1 MENNIGKVSFNSP
14 SLKNLLIGT
23 SNVEHTPTSAFV
35 IECRDVPKRNDKNEV
50 IAGTIS
56 KKVLLALQPEIV
68 KAIQEVGGDL
78 SSIKPFTVEIYN
90 DESFL
95 KKINN
100 ELIKGMHG
108 GKTFT
113 PKKAEGD
120 DLHIGKE
127 IFSKTILTNY
137 KSEIIDFSQFKP
149 LLDNISNLSNN
160 YSEYTKDKI
169 Q

>member
-1 MENNIGKVSFNSP
+1 MENNFGKVSFNSP

-35 IECRDVPKRNDKNEV
+35 IECRDVPKRNEKNEV
-50 IAGTIS
+50 IDGTIS

-90 DESFL
+90 NESFL

-100 ELIKGMHG
+100 ELII
-108 GKTFT
+108 
-113 PKKAEGD
+113 A
-120 DLHIGKE
+120 
-127 IFSKTILTNY
+127 KTIDLEGALLALKWISDGRNGGAY
-137 KSEIIDFSQFKP
+137 REFKLIISEIK
-149 LLDNISNLSNN
+149 LLGAKS
-160 YSEYTKDKI
+160 
-169 Q
+169 

>member
-1 MENNIGKVSFNSP
+1 MENNFGKVSFNSP

-35 IECRDVPKRNDKNEV
+35 IECRDVPKRNEKNEV
-50 IAGTIS
+50 IDGTIS

-78 SSIKPFTVEIYN
+78 SSIKPFTIEIYN

-100 ELIKGMHG
+100 ELIV
-108 GKTFT
+108 
-113 PKKAEGD
+113 A
-120 DLHIGKE
+120 
-127 IFSKTILTNY
+127 KTIDLEGALLALKWVSDGRNGGAY
-137 KSEIIDFSQFKP
+137 REFKLIISEIK
-149 LLDNISNLSNN
+149 LSGAK
-160 YSEYTKDKI
+160 S
-169 Q
+169 

>member
-1 MENNIGKVSFNSP
+1 MENNIVSFNSP

-35 IECRDVPKRNDKNEV
+35 IECRDVPKRNEKNEV
-50 IAGTIS
+50 IDGTIS

-78 SSIKPFTVEIYN
+78 SSIKPFTIEIYN

-100 ELIKGMHG
+100 ELII
-108 GKTFT
+108 
-113 PKKAEGD
+113 A
-120 DLHIGKE
+120 
-127 IFSKTILTNY
+127 KTIDLEGALLALKWISDGRNGGAY
-137 KSEIIDFSQFKP
+137 REFKLIISEIKFSGAK
-149 LLDNISNLSNN
+149 S
-160 YSEYTKDKI
+160 
-169 Q
+169 

>member
-35 IECRDVPKRNDKNEV
+35 IECRDVPKRNEKNEV
-50 IAGTIS
+50 IDGTIS

-68 KAIQEVGGDL
+68 KAIQDVGGDL

-100 ELIKGMHG
+100 ELII
-108 GKTFT
+108 
-113 PKKAEGD
+113 A
-120 DLHIGKE
+120 
-127 IFSKTILTNY
+127 KTIDLEGALLALKWISDGRNGGAY
-137 KSEIIDFSQFKP
+137 REFKLIISEIK
-149 LLDNISNLSNN
+149 LSGAK
-160 YSEYTKDKI
+160 S
-169 Q
+169 

>member
-35 IECRDVPKRNDKNEV
+35 IECRDVPQRNEKNEV
-50 IAGTIS
+50 IDGTIS

-78 SSIKPFTVEIYN
+78 SSIKPFTIEIYN

-100 ELIKGMHG
+100 ELII
-108 GKTFT
+108 
-113 PKKAEGD
+113 A
-120 DLHIGKE
+120 
-127 IFSKTILTNY
+127 KTIDLEGALLALKWISDGRNGGAY
-137 KSEIIDFSQFKP
+137 REFKLIISEIKFSGAK
-149 LLDNISNLSNN
+149 S
-160 YSEYTKDKI
+160 
-169 Q
+169 

>member
-1 MENNIGKVSFNSP
+1 MENNFGKVSFNSP

-35 IECRDVPKRNDKNEV
+35 IECRDVPKRNEKNE
-50 IAGTIS
+50 IIDGTIS

-78 SSIKPFTVEIYN
+78 SSIKPFTIEIYN

-100 ELIKGMHG
+100 ELII
-108 GKTFT
+108 
-113 PKKAEGD
+113 A
-120 DLHIGKE
+120 
-127 IFSKTILTNY
+127 KTIDLEGALLALKWVSDGRNGGAY
-137 KSEIIDFSQFKP
+137 REFKLIISEIK
-149 LLDNISNLSNN
+149 LSGAK
-160 YSEYTKDKI
+160 S
-169 Q
+169 

>member
-100 ELIKGMHG
+100 ELII
-108 GKTFT
+108 
-113 PKKAEGD
+113 A
-120 DLHIGKE
+120 
-127 IFSKTILTNY
+127 KTIDLEGALLALKWISDGRNGGAY
-137 KSEIIDFSQFKP
+137 REFKLIISEIK
-149 LLDNISNLSNN
+149 LLGAKSW
-160 YSEYTKDKI
+160 Y
-169 Q
+169 

>member
-35 IECRDVPKRNDKNEV
+35 IECRDVPKRNEKNEV
-50 IAGTIS
+50 IDGTIS

-68 KAIQEVGGDL
+68 QAIQDVDGDL

-100 ELIKGMHG
+100 ELII
-108 GKTFT
+108 
-113 PKKAEGD
+113 A
-120 DLHIGKE
+120 
-127 IFSKTILTNY
+127 KTIDLEGALLALKWISDGRNGGAY
-137 KSEIIDFSQFKP
+137 REFKLIISEIK
-149 LLDNISNLSNN
+149 LLGAKS
-160 YSEYTKDKI
+160 
-169 Q
+169 

>member
-1 MENNIGKVSFNSP
+1 MENNFGKVSFNSP

-35 IECRDVPKRNDKNEV
+35 IECRDVPKRNEKNEV
-50 IAGTIS
+50 INGTIS

-78 SSIKPFTVEIYN
+78 SSIKPFTIEIYN

-100 ELIKGMHG
+100 ELII
-108 GKTFT
+108 
-113 PKKAEGD
+113 A
-120 DLHIGKE
+120 
-127 IFSKTILTNY
+127 KTIDLEGALLALKWVSDGRNGGAY
-137 KSEIIDFSQFKP
+137 REFKLIISEIK
-149 LLDNISNLSNN
+149 LSGAK
-160 YSEYTKDKI
+160 S
-169 Q
+169 

>member
-1 MENNIGKVSFNSP
+1 MENNIVSFNSP

-35 IECRDVPKRNDKNEV
+35 IECRDVPKRNEKNEV
-50 IAGTIS
+50 IDGTIS

-68 KAIQEVGGDL
+68 KAIQDVGGDL

-100 ELIKGMHG
+100 ELII
-108 GKTFT
+108 
-113 PKKAEGD
+113 A
-120 DLHIGKE
+120 
-127 IFSKTILTNY
+127 KTIDLEGALLALKWISDGRNGGAY
-137 KSEIIDFSQFKP
+137 REFKLIISEIK
-149 LLDNISNLSNN
+149 LLGAKS
-160 YSEYTKDKI
+160 
-169 Q
+169 

>member
-1 MENNIGKVSFNSP
+1 MENNFGKVSFNSP

-35 IECRDVPKRNDKNEV
+35 IECRDVSKRNEKNEV
-50 IAGTIS
+50 IDGTIS

-78 SSIKPFTVEIYN
+78 SSIKPFTIEIYN

-100 ELIKGMHG
+100 ELII
-108 GKTFT
+108 
-113 PKKAEGD
+113 A
-120 DLHIGKE
+120 
-127 IFSKTILTNY
+127 KTIDLEGALLALKWVSDGRNGGAY
-137 KSEIIDFSQFKP
+137 REFKLIISEIK
-149 LLDNISNLSNN
+149 LSGAK
-160 YSEYTKDKI
+160 S
-169 Q
+169 

>member
-1 MENNIGKVSFNSP
+1 MENNFGKVSFNSP

-35 IECRDVPKRNDKNEV
+35 IECRDVPKRNEKNEV
-50 IAGTIS
+50 IVGTIS

-78 SSIKPFTVEIYN
+78 SSIKPFTIEIYN

-100 ELIKGMHG
+100 ELII
-108 GKTFT
+108 
-113 PKKAEGD
+113 A
-120 DLHIGKE
+120 
-127 IFSKTILTNY
+127 KTIDLEGALLALKWVSDGRNGGAY
-137 KSEIIDFSQFKP
+137 REFKLIISEIK
-149 LLDNISNLSNN
+149 LSGAK
-160 YSEYTKDKI
+160 S
-169 Q
+169 

>member
-100 ELIKGMHG
+100 ELII
-108 GKTFT
+108 
-113 PKKAEGD
+113 A
-120 DLHIGKE
+120 
-127 IFSKTILTNY
+127 KTIDLEGALLALKWISDGRNGGAY
-137 KSEIIDFSQFKP
+137 REFKLIISEIK
-149 LLDNISNLSNN
+149 LLGAKS
-160 YSEYTKDKI
+160 
-169 Q
+169 

>member
-1 MENNIGKVSFNSP
+1 MENNFGKVSFNSP

-35 IECRDVPKRNDKNEV
+35 IECRDVPKRNEKNEV
-50 IAGTIS
+50 IDGTIS

-68 KAIQEVGGDL
+68 KAIQDVGGDL

-100 ELIKGMHG
+100 ELII
-108 GKTFT
+108 
-113 PKKAEGD
+113 A
-120 DLHIGKE
+120 
-127 IFSKTILTNY
+127 KTIDLEGALLALKWISDGRNGGAY
-137 KSEIIDFSQFKP
+137 REFKLIISEIK
-149 LLDNISNLSNN
+149 LLGAKSW
-160 YSEYTKDKI
+160 Y
-169 Q
+169 

>member
-1 MENNIGKVSFNSP
+1 MENNFGKVSFNSP

-35 IECRDVPKRNDKNEV
+35 IECRDVPKRNKKNEV
-50 IAGTIS
+50 IDGTIS

-78 SSIKPFTVEIYN
+78 SSIKPFTIEIYN

-100 ELIKGMHG
+100 ELII
-108 GKTFT
+108 
-113 PKKAEGD
+113 A
-120 DLHIGKE
+120 
-127 IFSKTILTNY
+127 KTIDLEGALLALKWVSDGRNGGAY
-137 KSEIIDFSQFKP
+137 REFKLIISEIK
-149 LLDNISNLSNN
+149 LSGAK
-160 YSEYTKDKI
+160 S
-169 Q
+169 

>member
-35 IECRDVPKRNDKNEV
+35 IECRDVPKRNEKNEV
-50 IAGTIS
+50 IDGTIS

-68 KAIQEVGGDL
+68 KAIQDVGGDL

-100 ELIKGMHG
+100 ELII
-108 GKTFT
+108 
-113 PKKAEGD
+113 A
-120 DLHIGKE
+120 
-127 IFSKTILTNY
+127 KTIDLEGALLALKWVSDGRNGGAY
-137 KSEIIDFSQFKP
+137 REFKLIISEIK
-149 LLDNISNLSNN
+149 LSGAK
-160 YSEYTKDKI
+160 SW
-169 Q
+169 

>member
-1 MENNIGKVSFNSP
+1 MENNFGKVSFNSP

-35 IECRDVPKRNDKNEV
+35 IECRDVPKRNEKNEV
-50 IAGTIS
+50 IDGTIS

-78 SSIKPFTVEIYN
+78 SSIKPFTIEIYN

-100 ELIKGMHG
+100 ELII
-108 GKTFT
+108 
-113 PKKAEGD
+113 A
-120 DLHIGKE
+120 
-127 IFSKTILTNY
+127 KTIDLEGALLALKWVSDGRNGGAY
-137 KSEIIDFSQFKP
+137 REFKLIISEIK
-149 LLDNISNLSNN
+149 LSGAK
-160 YSEYTKDKI
+160 S
-169 Q
+169 

>member
-35 IECRDVPKRNDKNEV
+35 IECRDGPKRNEKNEV
-50 IAGTIS
+50 IDGTIS

-68 KAIQEVGGDL
+68 KAIQDVGGDL

-100 ELIKGMHG
+100 ELII
-108 GKTFT
+108 
-113 PKKAEGD
+113 A
-120 DLHIGKE
+120 
-127 IFSKTILTNY
+127 KTIDLEGALLALKWISDGRNGGAY
-137 KSEIIDFSQFKP
+137 REFKLIISEIK
-149 LLDNISNLSNN
+149 LLGAKS
-160 YSEYTKDKI
+160 
-169 Q
+169 